1 MPRLTAFYIKLQLHF
16 GGDIHEVC
24 VSATDGIEPTVAD
37 LMNVLETSFRVP
49 RALPNIV
56 FQGQELHGRP
66 NDPLSRFGIRNGV
79 PIRLVGRM
87 VPPDKVD
94 QLNNHYG
101 NYAYQ
106 QPYYTQPLN
115 TTTTF
120 PSSTQYL
127 PYYHEQIKYLQRSSN
142 GTQYDPPP
150 PSVQHNQ
157 SFPIF
162 NLEQT
167 SESSNGEEY
176 KP

>member
-1 MPRLTAFYIKLQLHF
+1 
-16 GGDIHEVC
+16 
-24 VSATDGIEPTVAD
+24 
-37 LMNVLETSFRVP
+37 
-49 RALPNIV
+49 
-56 FQGQELHGRP
+56 
-66 NDPLSRFGIRNGV
+66 
-79 PIRLVGRM
+79 
-87 VPPDKVD
+87 
-94 QLNNHYG
+94 YG

>member
-1 MPRLTAFYIKLQLHF
+1 QLHF

-87 VPPDKVD
+87 VPPDKV
-94 QLNNHYG
+94 
-101 NYAYQ
+101 
-106 QPYYTQPLN
+106 
-115 TTTTF
+115 
-120 PSSTQYL
+120 
-127 PYYHEQIKYLQRSSN
+127 
-142 GTQYDPPP
+142 
-150 PSVQHNQ
+150 
-157 SFPIF
+157 
-162 NLEQT
+162 
-167 SESSNGEEY
+167 
-176 KP
+176 